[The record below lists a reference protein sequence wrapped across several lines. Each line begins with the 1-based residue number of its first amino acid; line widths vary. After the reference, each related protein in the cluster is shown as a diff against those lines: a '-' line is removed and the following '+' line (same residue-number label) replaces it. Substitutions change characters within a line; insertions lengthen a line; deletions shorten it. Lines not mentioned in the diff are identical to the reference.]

1 MQRDLGKGTYAL
13 ILSCLAEQTVQIG
26 KLGPLSLHPGW
37 YVYVGSAFGPGG
49 LAARLARHRAVEKR
63 LRWHIDYIRAA
74 TQLEE
79 VWYTNDEIR

>member
-1 MQRDLGKGTYAL
+1 MTAPGTYAL
-13 ILSCLAEQTVQIG
+13 ILRADRPAHIHVG
-26 KLGPLSLHPGW
+26 RLGAMNVAPGF